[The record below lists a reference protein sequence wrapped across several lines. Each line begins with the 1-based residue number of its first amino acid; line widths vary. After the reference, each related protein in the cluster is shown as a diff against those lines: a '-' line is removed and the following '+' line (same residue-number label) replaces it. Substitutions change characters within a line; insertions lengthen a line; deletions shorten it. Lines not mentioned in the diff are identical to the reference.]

1 MTRLTIEEMDA
12 RTAEAM
18 KIPLLNKWVIIVDR
32 SFVTGFQVG
41 KETPKKV
48 FTTSHYINM
57 EWLKKYVY
65 MVFET
70 EAEMDEHLK
79 WFKENQKRERALIDQ
94 RRAYA
99 AHYRNY
105 HNYG

>member
-12 RTAEAM
+12 RTAEAQ
-18 KIPLLNKWVIIVDR
+18 KIQLTGKWVIFVDG
-32 SFVTGFQVG
+32 SFITGYQVG

-48 FTTSHYINM
+48 FSTDTRYNLGG
-57 EWLKKYVY
+57 LKKYVY
-65 MVFET
+65 MVFDT
-70 EAEMDEHLK
+70 KAEMQEHLD
-79 WFKENQKRERALIDQ
+79 WFRENQKRERALVEQ

-99 AHYRNY
+99 SHYRNY